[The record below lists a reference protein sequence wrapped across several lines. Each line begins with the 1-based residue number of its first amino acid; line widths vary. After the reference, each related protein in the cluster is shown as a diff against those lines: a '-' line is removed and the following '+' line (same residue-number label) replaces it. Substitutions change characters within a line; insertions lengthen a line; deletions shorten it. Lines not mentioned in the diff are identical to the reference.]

1 MLPVAAVPPDQK
13 RMWHLC
19 RGNGICVQ
27 LNLWLWRG
35 VYLLPAPPP
44 SPAIASS
51 RGGQARWWNLPSRP
65 LSALL
70 FPNLSVRLC
79 FLTLPHWPCLCLAI
93 NYRKHPLWNLS
104 KYCRRINIQFIK
116 NYIAGL
122 QHYQCFDEFCCR
134 WQLLFCDDCCWAW
147 FDLFFFFFLWEECW
161 RGKRRRQRADS
172 CMDEERVISPCSSFS
187 TTLNAS
193 FVGFVANGLSLWSV
207 AIKGSF
213 FLSADGALAC
223 GLILDPLHRRTHI

>member
-147 FDLFFFFFLWEECW
+147 FDLFFFFFCGRSVGEEKDGG
-161 RGKRRRQRADS
+161 RGQIHAWMRRGSYLHA
-172 CMDEERVISPCSSFS
+172 P
-187 TTLNAS
+187 
-193 FVGFVANGLSLWSV
+193 LS
-207 AIKGSF
+207 
-213 FLSADGALAC
+213 
-223 GLILDPLHRRTHI
+223 PLHLTPHLWALWPMAWVCDLLP